1 MYALWLTIIT
11 VPFDYR
17 HKISTRVY
25 SIWYLVVD
33 EISCHLEAY
42 LRDQE
47 KLGLYTFKWYDNS
60 TAPDTRT

>member
-47 KLGLYTFKWYDNS
+47 KLGLYTFK
-60 TAPDTRT
+60 